1 MLLIAGEKSPTP
13 APAPARHDIPDGP
26 QLLWILS
33 QPQSATVQDLTSP
46 ESIL

>member
-26 QLLWILS
+26 QLLWIHHKAQQFKTLL
-33 QPQSATVQDLTSP
+33 VL
-46 ESIL
+46 EVYYK